1 MSRLRFKRAAIS
13 LSFVLTGYWTYSL
26 FVVPWIEPQT
36 KRMSSRQS
44 SPHHGTVEN
53 SDTNPSNR
61 FAHLFQKEAWEL
73 QQPKSLVS
81 ESATVFFRDY
91 KMLEDQRLELTPCTI
106 IIQPEEAAKPSD
118 VKSQQPL
125 VLQAPE
131 GAILK
136 FEHGLDL
143 RNAKSGHLIGGQFS
157 GPITLSK
164 QETTPGG
171 NDHLFIKT
179 SGVTLTAEKVWTERR
194 VEFRYGESSGSGQG
208 LNIQLL
214 SKSGNKQ
221 HDQPFAGVAGIQSI
235 ELARIDRFHL
245 VKQPGSREPVSSGK
259 IDYETR
265 DLKKRSE
272 LDITCQGPFR
282 FDFERLVAS
291 FEEQVDVVHLRTDG
305 PGDQLSCHLLEI
317 HFMDGFARQ
326 RENSGSARPVGL
338 HVSADL
344 QPESIKAWGH
354 PMIVRSP
361 TSDMEARCDRLEYHI
376 ENRRVRLFGKDGM
389 TVRHTVNWV
398 ETTELEY
405 ELQPAGRLGRL
416 WVAGPGKFRS
426 QVGDGKTRPALAS
439 WKKELY
445 LRPEGKQH
453 VLSLLGG
460 ALIQLQETGSV
471 TADEIHCW
479 LQEHQEHVDHQVSSV
494 QEMEQEAAERRSLA
508 GSTQTTVEP
517 SRLLARHRVTI
528 ESPQLT
534 GQSSELVVWITK
546 GQDHDA
552 SSLPE
557 SQISSSTRTSTKLSA
572 DVKQSQ
578 RFGNVIGRPAASKG
592 ATDSLST
599 ENVSLTASA
608 NAPTHSLLGT
618 VRPQSE
624 SLSKQRAVNSK
635 STTGSRDARDS
646 RFQRQYHLQGKQI
659 RLDLQTDAGW
669 SHPMV
674 RNVAVDGEAHLSEKS
689 KTTSHHG
696 GLIVNGETLEMR
708 NANSSRAEF
717 VVTGTP
723 CTIQSQGLAMS
734 GKRVFLNQFT
744 NQMRIDG
751 PGWLTLPLE
760 RDLDG
765 QPLAHPEKI
774 RTTWQRRMKF
784 DGAQIHFEGEVDVRA
799 TNRRIT
805 SDLLVVTL
813 SRRIDFTA
821 EVSRDTGDLLRRVDF
836 TGHVRVENRTYK
848 ESQLVSV
855 DRLHLGFLS
864 MDHRT
869 GKILGTGPGEVS
881 TIRTGQS
888 GSMLWAR
895 SPGQLPGREPD
906 ANGLFLINVAFQK
919 AMQGNFHQR
928 QIHFEDEVVTVYG
941 PVDHWEQK
949 LDPDFPQ
956 QLGPRGFV
964 LNCNRL
970 SFFDMRRENS
980 KTSGYELFAT
990 GNSTVEGETFFARSQ
1005 SITYA
1010 TAKEQLILEGGSRSA
1025 AVLWYRQHASSAANR
1040 IPARK
1045 IIYWPR
1051 IKKYE
1056 VLDVGTPTLQ
1066 SF

>member
-13 LSFVLTGYWTYSL
+13 LALVLTAYWTYSL

-36 KRMSSRQS
+36 KLISSRQS

-61 FAHLFQKEAWEL
+61 FAHLFQKDAWEL

-81 ESATVFFRDY
+81 ERATVFFRDY
-91 KMLEDQRLELTPCTI
+91 KMLEDQRLELVPCTI
-106 IIQPEEAAKPSD
+106 IIQPEESTGPSE

-131 GAILK
+131 GAILE

-164 QETTPGG
+164 QETTPDGS
-171 NDHLFIKT
+171 DHLFIKT
-179 SGVTLTAEKVWTERR
+179 SDVTLTAERVWTDRR
-194 VEFRYGESSGSGQG
+194 VEFRYGESCGSGQG
-208 LNIQLL
+208 LNIHLL
-214 SKSGNKQ
+214 SKLGDNQ
-221 HDQPFAGVAGIQSI
+221 HDQPFAGVAGIQSV

-245 VKQPGSREPVSSGK
+245 VKQPSSQEPVTGGEN
-259 IDYETR
+259 DRETS
-265 DLKKRSE
+265 DPAKRTE
-272 LDITCQGPFR
+272 LDITCQGPFK
-282 FDFERLVAS
+282 FDCERLVAS
-291 FEEQVDVVHLRTDG
+291 FEEQVDVIHLRTDG
-305 PGDQLSCHLLEI
+305 PGDQLSCRLLEI
-317 HFMDGFARQ
+317 HFAD
-326 RENSGSARPVGL
+326 GSARQQGSSGSTGPVEL
-338 HVSADL
+338 NASADL
-344 QPESIKAWGH
+344 QLESIKAWGH
-354 PMIVRSP
+354 PMMVRSSV
-361 TSDMEARCDRLEYHI
+361 SDMEARCDRLEYHI
-376 ENRRVRLFGKDGM
+376 GNRRVRLYGKDGM
-389 TVRHTVNWV
+389 TVRHAANSV

-405 ELQPAGRLGRL
+405 ELHPAGQLGRL
-416 WVAGPGKFRS
+416 WVAGPGSFRS
-426 QVGDGKTRPALAS
+426 QVGDGRTRTAIAS
-439 WKKELY
+439 WKKDLY
-445 LRPEGKQH
+445 LRPQDEQH

-460 ALIQLQETGSV
+460 ALIRLQGTGSV

-479 LQEHQEHVDHQVSSV
+479 LQEHVDDQVGSV
-494 QEMEQEAAERRSLA
+494 RGMEQETTESRWPT
-508 GSTQTTVEP
+508 GSTQTRIEP
-517 SRLLARHRVTI
+517 RRLLARDRVTI
-528 ESPQLT
+528 ESPQLI
-534 GQSSELVVWITK
+534 GQSSELVVWLTK
-546 GQDHDA
+546 SQTDGTPSLLEARNSDSTET
-552 SSLPE
+552 SSEL
-557 SQISSSTRTSTKLSA
+557 RTG
-572 DVKQSQ
+572 VNQSQ
-578 RFGNVIGRPAASKG
+578 PPGHFISRPVSRKRT
-592 ATDSLST
+592 TDNSRT
-599 ENVSLTASA
+599 QNVSLSGSA
-608 NAPTHSLLGT
+608 GGPSHSLLGS
-618 VRPQSE
+618 VRPMPE
-624 SLSKQRAVNSK
+624 SLPKQRVAESNL
-635 STTGSRDARDS
+635 TPGSRSVGAS
-646 RFQRQYHLQGKQI
+646 RFQRQYRLQGNQI

-669 SHPMV
+669 NHPMIK
-674 RNVAVDGEAHLSEKS
+674 NVAVDGEAHLSEKS
-689 KTTSHHG
+689 KNPSGQG
-696 GLIVNGETLEMR
+696 GLIVNGKTLEMR

-723 CTIQSQGLAMS
+723 CTIQSQGLTMS
-734 GKRVFLNQFT
+734 GNRVFLNQFT

-751 PGWLTLPLE
+751 PGWMTLPLD

-765 QPLAHPEKI
+765 QPLAQPEKI
-774 RTTWQRRMKF
+774 RTSWQGRMKF

-799 TNRRIT
+799 TNRWIT
-805 SDLLVVTL
+805 SDLLVATL
-813 SRRIDFTA
+813 SRRIDFTG
-821 EVSRDTGDLLRRVDF
+821 EVSRDTDDLLRRVEF

-848 ESQLVSV
+848 ERQLVSV
-855 DRLHLGFLS
+855 DTLDLRFLS

-869 GKILGTGPGEVS
+869 GKIFGTGPGEVT

-888 GSMLWAR
+888 ESALWSR
-895 SPGQLPGREPD
+895 SPGQLPTRESD
-906 ANGLFLINVAFQK
+906 TNGLVLINVAFQK

-941 PVDHWEQK
+941 PVDHWEQE

-970 SFFDMRRENS
+970 SFFDMRRQNS
-980 KTSGYELFAT
+980 KSSAYELFAT

-1010 TAKEQLILEGGSRSA
+1010 TAKEQLILEGGSRSR
-1025 AVLWYRQHASSAANR
+1025 AVLWYRQRAGSAANR

-1051 IKKYE
+1051 MKQYE